1 MNIVFSP
8 HAWED
13 YRHWCENDRK
23 SLLKVNGLIE
33 ECRRTPFKGSGKPEP
48 LRGEL
53 SGLWSRRINQAD
65 RLVYRVVGKKSDQQL
80 EIIQCRGHY

>member
-1 MNIVFSP
+1 VNIVFSA
-8 HAWED
+8 HGWDD

-23 SLLKVNGLIE
+23 LLLKLNGLIE

-65 RLVYRVVGKKSDQQL
+65 RLVYRVVGKGSDQQL
-80 EIIQCRGHY
+80 EILQCRGHY